1 MILGIGNDI
10 VSIERIE
17 NLLDKFGER
26 FIKKVFTKEEET
38 RSLKNLKPAASLAKR
53 FAAKEAAWKA
63 LGDQKQIGIN
73 WKDMGVRNNKSG
85 KPFLELTGK
94 AAEQLKNLTPENM
107 IARIQAM
114 RVRLFDK
121 AVRKGQFQTAAQILD
136 SLGKVVGESVET
148 VNINAP
154 ELAIRI
160 ENQKDT

>member
-1 MILGIGNDI
+1 MTEAILNNFDDSFAPREKKKNPGRSPDMVIEQRRHRLYKRHLDGRPTSHLVLEHASKEGVCVKTAWNDWKE
-10 VSIERIE
+10 VSKWNDE
-17 NLLDKFGER
+17 D
-26 FIKKVFTKEEET
+26 
-38 RSLKNLKPAASLAKR
+38 
-53 FAAKEAAWKA
+53 W
-63 LGDQKQIGIN
+63 QK
-73 WKDMGVRNNKSG
+73 DR
-85 KPFLELTGK
+85 
-94 AAEQLKNLTPENM
+94 ENM

-160 ENQKDT
+160 ENQKDS